1 MRLITHCGFIVV
13 VILSVIVFLA
23 DSSRRAAHGGSL
35 TSGGEA
41 EESIPGPVDNM
52 HHFMEYVFEPA
63 YKRLRASLSTAPADK
78 ASWKAVKGDA
88 LTLAEASNLL
98 LRRAPKDNHG
108 LWVERATDVRQQGAR
123 LFQAARKSD
132 YPTSRIAY
140 RAMIDNCNQCHQ
152 KFADGKYQLKP

>member
-1 MRLITHCGFIVV
+1 MRPITHCGWSIV
-13 VILSVIVFLA
+13 VILLGIVFLTA
-23 DSSRRAAHGGSL
+23 PSTRLAQGDVP
-35 TSGGEA
+35 TSGA
-41 EESIPGPVDNM
+41 EGNESIPGPIDNM

-98 LRRAPKDNHG
+98 IRRAPKDSHG

-140 RAMIDNCNQCHQ
+140 RAMIENCNQCHQ